1 MRGYD
6 TAEYAASRLVET
18 IIMYDGEPVLV
29 RSVGMMDDQISV
41 RCTRLLD
48 EEDKLMDVYLDDC
61 DINPV
66 SLGYVNHKKTAH
78 YIMRAPMRRDW
89 RQGLRMLNIVDSEG
103 ASPRGIP
110 YRTIA
115 HTIMGS
121 YPTFKSSLERLNG
134 KDKILRMAFS
144 RDFSVTKEGDLTY
157 KGLIDVGKVDM
168 NSGSILIH
176 DNCNWIG
183 EALDE
188 ALDGS
193 VEAA

>member
-6 TAEYAASRLVET
+6 TAEYAASRLLET
-18 IIMYDGEPVLV
+18 IIMHNKEPVFV
-29 RSVGMMDDQISV
+29 HSVGTMDNKISV

-48 EEDKLMDVYLDDC
+48 DEDKLIDVYLDDC

-66 SLGYVNHKKTAH
+66 SLGYVNHKNSAY

-89 RQGLRMLNIVDSEG
+89 RQGLRMLNLVDVEG

-121 YPTFKSSLERLNG
+121 FPTFKSSLERLNN
-134 KDKILRMAFS
+134 KEKIQRIAFA
-144 RDFSVTKEGDLTY
+144 RDFSISADGILTY
-157 KGLIDVGKVDM
+157 KGMIDVGNVSM
-168 NSGSILIH
+168 TNGSVLLH
-176 DNCNWIG
+176 DNCNWVG

-188 ALDGS
+188 SL
-193 VEAA
+193 EAA